1 MTGDALSFVLD
12 GLEAYLALE
21 RELGVE
27 EVEVD
32 PSLLESL
39 TMPPAATETTPPAPN
54 APPRPVSKT
63 PVRPVAA
70 TRGDALQPSRAPA
83 TSVEF
88 AFIHDG
94 PLSEKS
100 LAMMGKIIVAL
111 GSDERRS
118 PIAVRPPLPKARLYV
133 FLGQPTLRK
142 FLPRVAVEENSWFRT
157 PKGVEALLVKS
168 PEEIVRFSTVTPA
181 LRKIKEDMWRA
192 LKTIRQHLA

>member
-1 MTGDALSFVLD
+1 MTFDALSFVLD
-12 GLEAYLALE
+12 GLEDFLALE

-32 PSLLESL
+32 PSLLEALKPS
-39 TMPPAATETTPPAPN
+39 PKATKTPPPAPKV
-54 APPRPVSKT
+54 PPC
-63 PVRPVAA
+63 PVAKASDRPASVTRTETPRSSHAPSA
-70 TRGDALQPSRAPA
+70 TVD
-83 TSVEF
+83 F

-100 LAMMGKIIVAL
+100 VAMMGKIIVAL
-111 GSDERRS
+111 GSDLDRS
-118 PIAVRPPLPKARLYV
+118 PIAIEKPLPKARLYI
-133 FLGQPTLRK
+133 FLGQTTLRK

-168 PEEIVRFSTVTPA
+168 PEEIVRFSTVSPA

-192 LKTIRQHLA
+192 LKTIRQHLV